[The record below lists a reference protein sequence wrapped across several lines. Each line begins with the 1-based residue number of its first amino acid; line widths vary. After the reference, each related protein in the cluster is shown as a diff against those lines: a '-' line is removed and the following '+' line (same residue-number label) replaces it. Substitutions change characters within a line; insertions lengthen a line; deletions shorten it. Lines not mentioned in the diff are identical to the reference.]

1 VSVTKDPAAVFNSQS
16 IAELFD
22 STEALVDGV
31 SAFLNEGLSKGDA
44 SLVVMRLEHWNS
56 VASNLT
62 TRNVSLS
69 DAIASGQLTVLDGA
83 RTLARIMLHGQPC
96 RGLFEEVIEKPV
108 RDICAT
114 GVRLR
119 VYADLVDLL
128 AADGNFDGARELEKM
143 WSDFARHAPVTTL
156 CGYSATTFSNPD
168 ASDTLRSICRSHINS
183 RRNHPPAPRRA
194 IPPVDQYS

>member
-1 VSVTKDPAAVFNSQS
+1 MTKDPATVFTASQPV
-16 IAELFD
+16 AELFD
-22 STEALVDGV
+22 STEALVEGV
-31 SAFLNEGLSKGDA
+31 SAFLHEGLSGGDA
-44 SLVVMRLEHWNS
+44 ALVVMRLEHWNS

-96 RGLFEEVIEKPV
+96 RGLFEQVIGKAV

-128 AADGNFDGARELEKM
+128 AADGHFDGARELERM
-143 WSDFARHAPVTTL
+143 WSDFAQQVPVTTL
-156 CGYSATTFSNPD
+156 CGYSTTTFSNPD

-183 RRNHPPAPRRA
+183 RRNAAPSPQVPNSRR
-194 IPPVDQYS
+194 VDQYT